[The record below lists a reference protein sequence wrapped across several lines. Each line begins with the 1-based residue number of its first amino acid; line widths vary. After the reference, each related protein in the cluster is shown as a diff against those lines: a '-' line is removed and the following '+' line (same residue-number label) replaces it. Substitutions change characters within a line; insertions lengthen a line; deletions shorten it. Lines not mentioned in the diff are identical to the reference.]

1 MARYTGPVCRLCRRE
16 GVKLFLKGDRCY
28 SGKCAIEKRSYAPG
42 QHGQRRSKQSEYGL
56 QLREKQKARRIYGV
70 LEGQFE
76 TYFDKAE
83 RKKGVTGENLLVL
96 LESRF
101 DNVVYRAGF
110 AASRNQARQFVR
122 HNHFT
127 VNGQKANIPSME
139 LKVGDVIQLKDKSKN
154 SALIKELADNLGTK
168 NPPAWLE
175 LDVDNLSAKV
185 VRMPSKED
193 IDIPVEEQM
202 IVELYSK

>member
-16 GVKLFLKGDRCY
+16 GVKLFLKGERCY
-28 SGKCAIEKRSYAPG
+28 SDKCAIEKRNYAPG

-83 RKKGVTGENLLVL
+83 RKHGVTGENLLIL

-101 DNVVYRAGF
+101 DNIVYRAGF
-110 AASRNQARQFVR
+110 ADSRNQARQFVR

-127 VNGQKANIPSME
+127 VNGKKANIYV
-139 LKVGDVIQLKDKSKN
+139 LKK
-154 SALIKELADNLGTK
+154 
-168 NPPAWLE
+168 
-175 LDVDNLSAKV
+175 
-185 VRMPSKED
+185 
-193 IDIPVEEQM
+193 
-202 IVELYSK
+202 

>member
-1 MARYTGPVCRLCRRE
+1 M
-16 GVKLFLKGDRCY
+16 
-28 SGKCAIEKRSYAPG
+28 
-42 QHGQRRSKQSEYGL
+42 

-70 LEGQFE
+70 LENQFE

-83 RKKGVTGENLLVL
+83 RRKGVTGENLLIL

-110 AASRNQARQFVR
+110 AASRKQARQFVR

-127 VNGQKANIPSME
+127 VNGKKANIPSME
-139 LKVGDVIQLKDKSKN
+139 LKVGDIIQLKEKSKS
-154 SALIKELADNLGTK
+154 SALIKELADNLGSK

>member
-28 SGKCAIEKRSYAPG
+28 SGKCAIENRNYAPG
-42 QHGQRRSKQSEYGL
+42 QHGQRRNKQSEYGL

-70 LEGQFE
+70 LENQFE

-83 RKKGVTGENLLVL
+83 RRKGVTGENLLIL

-110 AASRNQARQFVR
+110 ATSRKQARQFVR

-127 VNGQKANIPSME
+127 VNGK
-139 LKVGDVIQLKDKSKN
+139 KSKHPIHG
-154 SALIKELADNLGTK
+154 IK
-168 NPPAWLE
+168 
-175 LDVDNLSAKV
+175 S
-185 VRMPSKED
+185 R
-193 IDIPVEEQM
+193 
-202 IVELYSK
+202 

>member
-16 GVKLFLKGDRCY
+16 GVKLFLKGERCY
-28 SGKCAIEKRSYAPG
+28 SDKCAIEKRNYAPG

-83 RKKGVTGENLLVL
+83 RKHGVTGENLLVL

-101 DNVVYRAGF
+101 DNIVYRAGF
-110 AASRNQARQFVR
+110 ADSRNQARQFVR

-127 VNGQKANIPSME
+127 VNGKKANIPSME
-139 LKVGDVIQLKDKSKN
+139 LKVGDVIQLKEKSKD
-154 SALIKELADNLGTK
+154 SALIKAIVDNMGSKTA
-168 NPPAWLE
+168 PAWLTV
-175 LDVDNLSAKV
+175 DTDNLTATV
-185 VRMPSKED
+185 DRLPSKED

>member
-1 MARYTGPVCRLCRRE
+1 
-16 GVKLFLKGDRCY
+16 
-28 SGKCAIEKRSYAPG
+28 
-42 QHGQRRSKQSEYGL
+42 
-56 QLREKQKARRIYGV
+56 
-70 LEGQFE
+70 
-76 TYFDKAE
+76 
-83 RKKGVTGENLLVL
+83 
-96 LESRF
+96 
-101 DNVVYRAGF
+101 
-110 AASRNQARQFVR
+110 
-122 HNHFT
+122 
-127 VNGQKANIPSME
+127 ME

>member
-16 GVKLFLKGDRCY
+16 GVKLFLKGERCY
-28 SGKCAIEKRSYAPG
+28 SDKCAIEKRNYAPG

-56 QLREKQKARRIYGV
+56 QLREQQKARRIYGV

-101 DNVVYRAGF
+101 DNIVYRAGF
-110 AASRNQARQFVR
+110 ADSRNQARQFVR

-127 VNGQKANIPSME
+127 VNGKKANIPSME
-139 LKVGDVIQLKDKSKN
+139 LKVGDVIQLKEKSKD
-154 SALIKELADNLGTK
+154 SALIKAIVDNMGSKTA
-168 NPPAWLE
+168 PAWLTV
-175 LDVDNLSAKV
+175 DTDNLTATV
-185 VRMPSKED
+185 DRLPSKED

>member
-1 MARYTGPVCRLCRRE
+1 M
-16 GVKLFLKGDRCY
+16 
-28 SGKCAIEKRSYAPG
+28 
-42 QHGQRRSKQSEYGL
+42 

-101 DNVVYRAGF
+101 DNIVYRAGF
-110 AASRNQARQFVR
+110 ADSRNQARQFVR

-127 VNGQKANIPSME
+127 VNGKKANIPSME
-139 LKVGDVIQLKDKSKN
+139 LKVGDVIQLKEKSKD
-154 SALIKELADNLGTK
+154 SALIKAIVDNMGSKTA
-168 NPPAWLE
+168 PAWLTV
-175 LDVDNLSAKV
+175 DTDNLTATV
-185 VRMPSKED
+185 DRLPSKED